1 MTSKEITEFYN
12 KYRQRL
18 YNTAF
23 RITADSFEA
32 EEIMQNTI
40 IKYLKREA
48 VGYLSA
54 EQIWAWLHKTCT
66 RGAIDSL
73 RARKALDRKLE
84 KLASFQADAYRSED
98 NDDVEQSVKDRY
110 GTAGSL
116 LEDDMS
122 VTDKVNLIRRKILK
136 LPDGYRVILTLILF
150 EGYDYEE
157 VSQILGI
164 TQATVRSQYLR
175 GKNKLLEI
183 LNEDGQW
190 MN

>member
-1 MTSKEITEFYN
+1 MDSREVTQFYN

-40 IKYLKREA
+40 IKFLKMETK
-48 VGYLSA
+48 GYLSE

-73 RARKALDRKLE
+73 RAKKSLTKKLE
-84 KLASFQADAYRSED
+84 DFASLQNEGPDGATDLPD
-98 NDDVEQSVKDRY
+98 HGWKTM
-110 GTAGSL
+110 TA
-116 LEDDMS
+116 
-122 VTDKVNLIRRKILK
+122 DKVNVIRRKIRE
-136 LPDGYRVILTLILF
+136 LPDGYRVILTLMLF

-164 TQATVRSQYLR
+164 AQATVRSQYLR

-183 LNEDGQW
+183 IKKDG
-190 MN
+190 

>member
-23 RITADSFEA
+23 RITADSFDA

-40 IKYLKREA
+40 IKYLKNERHGE
-48 VGYLSA
+48 LSQ

-73 RARKALDRKLE
+73 RARNALNRKLE
-84 KLASFQADAYRSED
+84 ELASIQADAYLSED
-98 NDDVEQSVKDRY
+98 DDGVGQQVKDRY
-110 GTAGSL
+110 GTAGIL
-116 LEDDMS
+116 LEDNMS
-122 VTDKVNLIRRKILK
+122 AAEKVNLIRRRILK
-136 LPDGYRVILTLILF
+136 LPDGYRIILTLILF

-157 VSQILGI
+157 VAQILGI
-164 TQATVRSQYLR
+164 AQVTVRSQYLR

-183 LNEDGQW
+183 IRNDG
-190 MN
+190 